1 MTVSGAVPV
10 PVPMSLPMP
19 APRVAAL
26 LDAPT
31 MRIAA
36 GRSASR
42 SRRSALTVA
51 VDVVGRAGSI
61 VTLAAALVV
70 GGAVGGL
77 ADGTTPSGTAGA
89 ISHTT
94 LGDR

>member
-1 MTVSGAVPV
+1 
-10 PVPMSLPMP
+10 MSLPMP
-19 APRVAAL
+19 APRLAAL

-36 GRSASR
+36 RSTVR

-77 ADGTTPSGTAGA
+77 ADGVSPTGTADA
-89 ISHTT
+89 IGHAT